1 MRIRAR
7 LEALLFAILA
17 QEPIDH
23 RDRGVVA
30 DCRELA
36 ARGYIDLKEFV
47 ATRDEGV
54 ILIGLAAEITPLGQA
69 AAKALKGGD

>member
-36 ARGYIDLKEFV
+36 ARGFIDLKEFV
-47 ATRDEGV
+47 AMRDEKV
-54 ILIGLAAEITPLGQA
+54 VLIGLAAEITPLGQDV
-69 AAKALKGGD
+69 AKALKGGD

>member
-7 LEALLFAILA
+7 LEALLFAVLA

-36 ARGYIDLKEFV
+36 ARGYINLKEFV
-47 ATRDEGV
+47 ATRDERV
-54 ILIGLAAEITPLGQA
+54 ILIGLAAEVTPLGEE
-69 AAKALKGGD
+69 AAKALKGNG

>member
-23 RDRGVVA
+23 RDRGAVA

-47 ATRDEGV
+47 ARRDDQV
-54 ILIGLAAEITPLGQA
+54 ILIGLAADVTPLGQEA
-69 AAKALKGGD
+69 ARALRGPH